1 MSINDFLTKGNV
13 DLLWEVIID
22 DELFKNKPK
31 ELINQIG
38 NMFAQNLRGFN
49 ESEKNNSNNLINMNK
64 KFIELILNR
73 SYSIINVNK
82 NPIPPQKQ
90 KELITST
97 DLLSDRM
104 SQFEKELSQKQ
115 SEFTTAMSLPVP
127 PVPKFSD
134 NNLDGPMGEM
144 DLAIKKALEQRNYDI
159 EQLNKTLSKTNQDS
173 SWLKSQETSVKSEKL
188 VPLNNITQN
197 LNKSNVSK
205 INSSN
210 SNTNTNTNTNTLK
223 YIKIDQET
231 IENNII
237 KKDIIDL
244 NQKKHITWKDDN
256 IRLQIVDETKEQNDT
271 NKDKVFEDNVFEDSI
286 FKKLKKITPQTNDV
300 ESNNVE
306 SKDIN
311 IINNRMNILEDKL
324 EGLNNK
330 VDLIIKLLQNK

>member
-64 KFIELILNR
+64 KFIELMLNR
-73 SYSIINVNK
+73 SYSIINFNK
-82 NPIPPQKQ
+82 NPIPLQKEKEKE

-115 SEFTTAMSLPVP
+115 SEFTSAMSLPVP

-159 EQLNKTLSKTNQDS
+159 EQLNKTLSKSNQDS

-188 VPLNNITQN
+188 IPLNNVSQKSNI
-197 LNKSNVSK
+197 SNVSK

-210 SNTNTNTNTNTLK
+210 LNTNTNEIK

-231 IENNII
+231 IGNSII

-256 IRLQIVDETKEQNDT
+256 ISLQMVDENKEQNDIS
-271 NKDKVFEDNVFEDSI
+271 KDKIFEDNVFEDSI
-286 FKKLKKITPQTNDV
+286 FRKLKKITPQ
-300 ESNNVE
+300 SNNVE
-306 SKDIN
+306 SLSIN

-330 VDLIIKLLQNK
+330 VDLIIKLLQK

>member
-73 SYSIINVNK
+73 SYSIINFNK
-82 NPIPPQKQ
+82 NPVPPQKQ

-115 SEFTTAMSLPVP
+115 SEFTSAMSLPVP

-134 NNLDGPMGEM
+134 YNLDSPMGEI

-159 EQLNKTLSKTNQDS
+159 EQLNKTLSKSTQDS

-188 VPLNNITQN
+188 VPLNNITQK

-210 SNTNTNTNTNTLK
+210 LNTNINTNTLK

-244 NQKKHITWKDDN
+244 NQKKHITWKDEN
-256 IRLQIVDETKEQNDT
+256 IRLQIVDETKEQNDINT
-271 NKDKVFEDNVFEDSI
+271 DTIFEDNVFEDSI
-286 FKKLKKITPQTNDV
+286 FRKLKKITPQ
-300 ESNNVE
+300 SNNVE
-306 SKDIN
+306 SQDIN

-330 VDLIIKLLQNK
+330 VDLIIKLLQK

>member
-49 ESEKNNSNNLINMNK
+49 EVEKNNSNNLINMNK

-73 SYSIINVNK
+73 SYSIINFNK

-159 EQLNKTLSKTNQDS
+159 EQLNKTLSKSNQDS

-188 VPLNNITQN
+188 IPLNNVAQ
-197 LNKSNVSK
+197 KSNISK
-205 INSSN
+205 TNSSN
-210 SNTNTNTNTNTLK
+210 LNINTNEIK

-231 IENNII
+231 IGNSII

-244 NQKKHITWKDDN
+244 NQKKHITWQDEN
-256 IRLQIVDETKEQNDT
+256 ISLEMIDENKEQNDI
-271 NKDKVFEDNVFEDSI
+271 NKDKLFEDTIVEDNI
-286 FKKLKKITPQTNDV
+286 FKKLKKITPQPNDDESNKV
-300 ESNNVE
+300 ESL
-306 SKDIN
+306 SIH

-330 VDLIIKLLQNK
+330 VDLIIKLLQK

>member
-49 ESEKNNSNNLINMNK
+49 ESEKNISNNLINMNK

-73 SYSIINVNK
+73 SYSIINFNK

-97 DLLSDRM
+97 DLLSDRI

-115 SEFTTAMSLPVP
+115 SEFTNAMSLPVP

-144 DLAIKKALEQRNYDI
+144 DIAIKKALEQRNYDI
-159 EQLNKTLSKTNQDS
+159 EQLNKTLSKSNQDS

-188 VPLNNITQN
+188 MPLNNVPQ
-197 LNKSNVSK
+197 KSNVSK
-205 INSSN
+205 VNSSN
-210 SNTNTNTNTNTLK
+210 LNTNTLK

-244 NQKKHITWKDDN
+244 NQKKHITWKDEN
-256 IRLQIVDETKEQNDT
+256 ISLRIVDETEEQTDI
-271 NKDKVFEDNVFEDSI
+271 NKNKVFQDNSFEDNI
-286 FKKLKKITPQTNDV
+286 FKKLKKKSPQNNDI
-300 ESNNVE
+300 ESNKDE
-306 SKDIN
+306 SLSIN
-311 IINNRMNILEDKL
+311 IINNRMNILDDKL

-330 VDLIIKLLQNK
+330 VDLIIKLLQK

>member
-73 SYSIINVNK
+73 SYSIINFNK

-144 DLAIKKALEQRNYDI
+144 DIAIKKALEQRNYDI
-159 EQLNKTLSKTNQDS
+159 EQLNKTLSKSNQDS

-188 VPLNNITQN
+188 MPLNNVAQKSNI
-197 LNKSNVSK
+197 SNVSK
-205 INSSN
+205 VNSSN
-210 SNTNTNTNTNTLK
+210 LNINTLK

-244 NQKKHITWKDDN
+244 NQKKHITWKDEN
-256 IRLQIVDETKEQNDT
+256 ISLQIVDETEEQTDI
-271 NKDKVFEDNVFEDSI
+271 NKNKVFEDNVFEDNI
-286 FKKLKKITPQTNDV
+286 FKKLKKKQPETNDV
-300 ESNNVE
+300 ESLN
-306 SKDIN
+306 IN

-330 VDLIIKLLQNK
+330 VDLIIQLLQK

>member
-1 MSINDFLTKGNV
+1 
-13 DLLWEVIID
+13 
-22 DELFKNKPK
+22 
-31 ELINQIG
+31 
-38 NMFAQNLRGFN
+38 
-49 ESEKNNSNNLINMNK
+49 
-64 KFIELILNR
+64 
-73 SYSIINVNK
+73 
-82 NPIPPQKQ
+82 
-90 KELITST
+90 
-97 DLLSDRM
+97 M

-115 SEFTTAMSLPVP
+115 SEFTSAMSLPVP

-159 EQLNKTLSKTNQDS
+159 EQLNKTLSKSNQDS

-188 VPLNNITQN
+188 MPLNNVSQKSSI
-197 LNKSNVSK
+197 SNVSK

-210 SNTNTNTNTNTLK
+210 LNTNTNEIK

-231 IENNII
+231 IGNSII

-256 IRLQIVDETKEQNDT
+256 ISLQLIDENKEQNDI
-271 NKDKVFEDNVFEDSI
+271 NKDTTFEDSI
-286 FKKLKKITPQTNDV
+286 FRKLKKITPQ
-300 ESNNVE
+300 SNNVE

-330 VDLIIKLLQNK
+330 VDLIIKLLQK

>member
-49 ESEKNNSNNLINMNK
+49 ESEKNNSNNLVNMNK

-73 SYSIINVNK
+73 SYSIINFNK

-115 SEFTTAMSLPVP
+115 TEFTNAMSLPVP

-159 EQLNKTLSKTNQDS
+159 EQLNKTLSKSNQDS
-173 SWLKSQETSVKSEKL
+173 SWLKSQETSVKSEKII
-188 VPLNNITQN
+188 PLNNVTQKSN
-197 LNKSNVSK
+197 ISNVSK

-210 SNTNTNTNTNTLK
+210 LNTNTLK
-223 YIKIDQET
+223 YIKIDEET

-244 NQKKHITWKDDN
+244 NQKKHITWKDEN
-256 IRLQIVDETKEQNDT
+256 ISLQIVDETKEQNDI
-271 NKDKVFEDNVFEDSI
+271 NKDKVFEDNSFEDSI
-286 FKKLKKITPQTNDV
+286 FKKLKKITPQTKNV

-306 SKDIN
+306 SLNINIIN

-330 VDLIIKLLQNK
+330 VDLIIKLLQK

>member
-38 NMFAQNLRGFN
+38 NMFVQNLKGFN

-73 SYSIINVNK
+73 SYSIINFNK
-82 NPIPPQKQ
+82 NPIPPQKEKEKE

-104 SQFEKELSQKQ
+104 TQFEKELSQKQ
-115 SEFTTAMSLPVP
+115 SEFTNAMSLTVP

-159 EQLNKTLSKTNQDS
+159 EQLNKTLSKSNQDS

-188 VPLNNITQN
+188 MPSNNVAQ
-197 LNKSNVSK
+197 KSNISK
-205 INSSN
+205 INTN
-210 SNTNTNTNTNTLK
+210 ENTIK

-231 IENNII
+231 IGNSII

-256 IRLQIVDETKEQNDT
+256 ISLQIVDETKEQNDI
-271 NKDKVFEDNVFEDSI
+271 NKDTIFEDSI
-286 FKKLKKITPQTNDV
+286 FKKLKKITPQ
-300 ESNNVE
+300 SNNVE